1 VKYRTWKVLLGCAR
15 YTACCVRTYGSTEV
29 CTLSHKTCA
38 KHVQSM
44 PPVSRTYHA
53 SAAMLLARACI
64 AYKALTCVRMLHAST
79 LLRCRTVGFQ
89 PTGQSRL
96 HPLRSR
102 IAWCKVR
109 RVALALGKVGPSH
122 VNIFIAYMHSLKTQ
136 RWVVWCV
143 LAAPGLRRLCVVNMC
158 TRQEHAEHAQ
168 AHARPKRVPALATS
182 HRDCVHIHVM
192 PTQEQTR
199 EDPMFCIDHHI
210 PLVDLLWTCHGPAMA
225 QGALLRSCS

>member
-1 VKYRTWKVLLGCAR
+1 MKYRTWKVLLGCAR
-15 YTACCVRTYGSTEV
+15 YTACCVRTYVRTYGRTDGSTEV

-64 AYKALTCVRMLHAST
+64 TYKALTCVRMLHAST

-143 LAAPGLRRLCVVNMC
+143 LAAPGLRRLCVA
-158 TRQEHAEHAQ
+158 TRCQHVHPPGACRACASARSTKTSSCASYVPPRLC
-168 AHARPKRVPALATS
+168 AHTCNAYTRADTRGP
-182 HRDCVHIHVM
+182 HVL
-192 PTQEQTR
+192 
-199 EDPMFCIDHHI
+199 H
-210 PLVDLLWTCHGPAMA
+210 
-225 QGALLRSCS
+225 